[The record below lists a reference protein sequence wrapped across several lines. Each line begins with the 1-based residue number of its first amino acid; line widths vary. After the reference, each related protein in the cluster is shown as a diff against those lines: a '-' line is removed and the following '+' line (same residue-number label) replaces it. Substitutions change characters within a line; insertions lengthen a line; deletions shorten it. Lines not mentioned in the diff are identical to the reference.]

1 METLPKDVAIEMAL
15 NLSPAD
21 LIRFCSASK
30 AQNRICNSRDFWRRK
45 LKKDY
50 PEVLKAEGEIIENPK
65 EIYIQK
71 FTYIS
76 RSLERLQEKIIAKS
90 FPHKFSKYLTDEY
103 RKDLYF
109 SLYLIYEMIK
119 NEDEEYEDDEYTYV
133 VEQLDD
139 LIPEQILRADY
150 ESLATKILRSMH
162 KIVSNE

>member
-21 LIRFCSASK
+21 VIRFCSASK

-45 LKKDY
+45 LEKDY
-50 PEVLKAEGEIIENPK
+50 PEVLKSEDIENPK
-65 EIYIQK
+65 ELYIQK

-76 RSLERLQEKIIAKS
+76 RSLERLQEKIITRS
-90 FPHKFSKYLTDEY
+90 FPYKFSKYLTDEY

-109 SLYLIYEMIK
+109 SLYLIYEMVK
-119 NEDEEYEDDEYTYV
+119 NNKDEDDEYSYV

-139 LIPEQILRADY
+139 LIPLEILQSEEDESLVSQILR
-150 ESLATKILRSMH
+150 SIH
-162 KIVSNE
+162 KIVSNQI

>member
-30 AQNRICNSRDFWRRK
+30 AQNRICNSNDFWRRK

-50 PEVLKAEGEIIENPK
+50 PEVLKTEGGIIENPK
-65 EIYIQK
+65 ELYIQK

-76 RSLERLQEKIIAKS
+76 KSLEKLQEKIIAKS
-90 FPHKFSKYLTDEY
+90 FPYKFSKYLTDQY

-109 SLYLIYEMIK
+109 SLNLIYEMVKNNK
-119 NEDEEYEDDEYTYV
+119 NEEDEYSYV

-139 LIPEQILRADY
+139 LKPLEILQSEEDESLVSQILSR
-150 ESLATKILRSMH
+150 IH
-162 KIVSNE
+162 KIVSNQI